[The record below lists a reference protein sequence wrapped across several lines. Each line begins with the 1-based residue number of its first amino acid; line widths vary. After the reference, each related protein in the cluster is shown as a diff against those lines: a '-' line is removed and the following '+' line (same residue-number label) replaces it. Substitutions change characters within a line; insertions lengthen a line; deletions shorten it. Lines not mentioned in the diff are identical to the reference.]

1 MNLRALATLAAR
13 AVALALVT
21 GAALLVA
28 ACGEAEDGGTSVRDP
43 EITGSA
49 LVGFTRPVPD
59 LAAGHPAPEVR
70 GTGFDGTAVSITN
83 DGRAKALV
91 FLAHW

>member
-1 MNLRALATLAAR
+1 MNAATLALR
-13 AVALALVT
+13 ILAVVLVV
-21 GAALLVA
+21 GIGSLSV

-70 GTGFDGTAVSITN
+70 GTDFDGTAVSITN